1 MKVATAEYEAVCEIL
16 DLLKD
21 AKEEVK
27 KLVGKDRRTLTETE
41 ARRLL
46 SFGRAEEARMLVPWR
61 DPRVWKAL
69 KLAEPDKDCR
79 WGHAT
84 WSPKKS
90 WPKLA

>member
-1 MKVATAEYEAVCEIL
+1 MG
-16 DLLKD
+16 
-21 AKEEVK
+21 
-27 KLVGKDRRTLTETE
+27 VGSLGDFDIGFK
-41 ARRLL
+41 
-46 SFGRAEEARMLVPWR
+46 FWRAYSAIDMWR